1 MEKYHEPCQE
11 LHDAP
16 KNNFELKRPDLS
28 PINDFGLE
36 DLSSDGSDDF
46 DSGLNFCDQ
55 LQSFGLESA
64 GKNQPISNNYQ
75 HTGKL
80 VEDPVLAEILASTSN
95 GQRQQKLKAG

>member
-16 KNNFELKRPDLS
+16 KNNFDLKRPDLS

-46 DSGLNFCDQ
+46 DSGLNFCD
-55 LQSFGLESA
+55 
-64 GKNQPISNNYQ
+64 
-75 HTGKL
+75 
-80 VEDPVLAEILASTSN
+80 
-95 GQRQQKLKAG
+95 